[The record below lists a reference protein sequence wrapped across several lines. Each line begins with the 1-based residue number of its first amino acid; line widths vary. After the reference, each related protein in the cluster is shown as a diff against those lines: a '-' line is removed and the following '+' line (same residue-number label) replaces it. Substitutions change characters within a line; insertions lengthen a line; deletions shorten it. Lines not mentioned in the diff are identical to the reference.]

1 MAITPNPDQFL
12 AFAQHERDGEVVML
26 NLLKFKEAGGVDS
39 YGRYGDAAVRMIE
52 ERGGSVVWMGRA
64 EQVLIGDTDTDGW
77 DAVALVSY
85 PSRKVFIE
93 MVTTPEYQ
101 SAHEHREE
109 GLERTV
115 LIACAPQHSTEIQQ
129 TTEIPA

>member
-1 MAITPNPDQFL
+1 MAITPNADQFL
-12 AFAQHERDGEVVML
+12 AFAQHEREGEVVML
-26 NLLKFKEAGGVDS
+26 NLLKFKERGGTES

-52 ERGGSVVWMGRA
+52 ERGGKVVWMGRA
-64 EQVLIGDTDTDGW
+64 EQVLIGDADADGW

-85 PSRKVFIE
+85 PSRKAFIE
-93 MVTTPEYQ
+93 MVTTPEYR

-115 LIACAPQHSTEIQQ
+115 LIACAPQQPTEV
-129 TTEIPA
+129 PA